1 MRSIDWLQFGLFVA
15 ALALITKPM
24 GLYLVQVLDAKGR
37 TWFDPILKPLEKIT
51 YRLMGVNADR
61 EQDWK
66 QYTVAMLLFS
76 AVGCLF
82 TYAILR
88 LQNHLPLNPQGF
100 GALSPDLA
108 FNTAV
113 SFTTNTNWQS
123 YTGEATMSYLSQM
136 VALVIHNFGS
146 AATGIALAAA
156 VVRGI
161 ARHSVATLGNF
172 WVDLIRTTYYVLL
185 PICLV
190 FAVFLVSQGIIQNF
204 NPYTKAKLLESY
216 TIQVQKTDDKGQ
228 PVTTN
233 MVVMVQAPKLDE
245 KGQPML
251 TNGVAVMMD
260 VAQLDA
266 KGQPVMTNVAVMVDQ
281 KVDDQ
286 VILQGP
292 MASQIAIKMLGTN
305 GGGYANANAAH
316 PFENPT
322 PLSNFLQMLSIFAIG
337 SGLTYYLG
345 RMTKNQAHGWSIWT
359 AMMILFLG
367 GALLCWWAESKGN
380 PIHHQLGIA
389 AADGNMEG
397 KEVRF
402 GIFNSA
408 LFATVTTDA
417 SCGAVNSMH
426 DSFTPL
432 GGFVPLFNIQLGE
445 IIIGGV
451 GAGLYGMLVFVVLA
465 VFIAGLM
472 VGRTPEYLG
481 KKIQSFE
488 VKMAML
494 SLLILCL
501 TILGFAAWTAVSQ
514 WGLAGLNN
522 NGPHG
527 LSEMLYAYSSA
538 VGNNGSAFAG
548 LSANTPWYNTTLG
561 IAMLFGRFLMIVPIM
576 AMAGALAKKK
586 ISPASGGTFPVSGG
600 TFVILLLGTV
610 LLVGALNFLP
620 CLTLGPVVEHFLM
633 LQGKLF

>member
-1 MRSIDWLQFGLFVA
+1 MQTSGWLQLALYVV
-15 ALALITKPM
+15 ALAAITKPM
-24 GLYLVQVLDAKGR
+24 GLYLTQVLDTNGR
-37 TWFDPILKPLEKIT
+37 TWFDPVLKPLERLT
-51 YRLMGVNADR
+51 YRLMGVRAGQ
-61 EQDWK
+61 EHDWR
-66 QYTVAMLLFS
+66 QYTWAMLLFS
-76 AVGCLF
+76 LVSCVF

-88 LQNHLPLNPQGF
+88 LQNVLPLNPQGL
-100 GALSPDLA
+100 GALTPHLA

-123 YTGEATMSYLSQM
+123 YGGESTMSYLSQM
-136 VALVIHNFGS
+136 VALAIHNFTS
-146 AATGIALAAA
+146 AATGIAIAAA
-156 VVRGI
+156 FVRGI
-161 ARHSVATLGNF
+161 ARHSTRLLGNF
-172 WVDLIRTTYYVLL
+172 WVDLVRVTYYLLL

-190 FAVFLVSQGIIQNF
+190 LAVFYVSQGMIQNF
-204 NPYTKAKLLESY
+204 KPYTKAKLLE
-216 TIQVQKTDDKGQ
+216 
-228 PVTTN
+228 
-233 MVVMVQAPKLDE
+233 
-245 KGQPML
+245 PMKIS
-251 TNGVAVMMD
+251 VAKV
-260 VAQLDA
+260 DA
-266 KGQPVMTNVAVMVDQ
+266 KGSPVLDKDGKQVMEEQTVEEQ
-281 KVDDQ
+281 TIV
-286 VILQGP
+286 QGP
-292 MASQIAIKMLGTN
+292 MASQIAIKNLGTN

-322 PLSNFLQMLSIFAIG
+322 PLSNFFQMLSIFAIG

-345 RMTKNQAHGWSIWT
+345 RMVKNQKHGWSVWA
-359 AMMILFLG
+359 AMMTLFLAG
-367 GALLCWWAESKGN
+367 TLLCWWAEARGN
-380 PIHHQLGIA
+380 PIHQQLGIA

-402 GIFNSA
+402 GVFNSA

-426 DSFTPL
+426 DSFTAL
-432 GGFVPLFNIQLGE
+432 GGFVPLFNMQLGE

-501 TILGFAAWTAVSQ
+501 TILGFSAWAAVSQ

-522 NGPHG
+522 QGPHG
-527 LSEMLYAYSSA
+527 LSEILYAYSSC

-548 LSANTPWYNTTLG
+548 LNANTPWYDTTLG

-576 AMAGALAKKK
+576 AMAGSLAQKKL
-586 ISPASGGTFPVSGG
+586 IPASTGTFPVSGG
-600 TFVILLLGTV
+600 TFVVLLLGTV

-620 CLTLGPVVEHFLM
+620 VLTLGPIVEHFLM